1 MTRSGNQ
8 NKPHP
13 TTRLN
18 SKFNKSLSAY
28 IAAAGAAGV
37 ALTAASPSAEA
48 KVVYTP
54 ANTRLYNGTFP
65 IDLNNDG
72 VADISL
78 IAAFQ
83 VYSFY
88 RTYLHV
94 SPGAGNAVVGVAAGA
109 AQLAWGVRIGP
120 NVAFDPAAQLIES
133 EWRCQSSYCSAGAWG
148 NGAKGYLGIKFQING
163 QTHYGWARLS
173 IGRLPATLTG
183 YAYETIPNKPII
195 AGKRSEASESAA
207 VRPDEVLAPGKTQAS
222 LAMLA
227 RGADSIAIWR
237 REEEAAVPKRG
248 LIR

>member
-1 MTRSGNQ
+1 MTKSGNQ

-18 SKFNKSLSAY
+18 SKFNKALSAY
-28 IAAAGAAGV
+28 IAAAGADGV
-37 ALTAASPSAEA
+37 ALAAASPSAEA

-72 VADISL
+72 VADINL

-94 SPGAGNAVVGVAAGA
+94 SPAAGNAVVGVAVGA
-109 AQLAWGVRIGP
+109 AQLAWGARIGA
-120 NVAFDPAAQLIES
+120 NAAFNGVEQLVES

-148 NGAKGYLGIKFQING
+148 IGSAKGYLGIKFQING

-195 AGKRSEASESAA
+195 AGKTSGPAAASA
-207 VRPDEVLAPGKTQAS
+207 VDRQKILTLSHRPVTLA
-222 LAMLA
+222 LLA
-227 RGADSIAIWR
+227 RGVDTIAIWR
-237 REEEAAVPKRG
+237 REEEAAVLERG
-248 LIR
+248 N